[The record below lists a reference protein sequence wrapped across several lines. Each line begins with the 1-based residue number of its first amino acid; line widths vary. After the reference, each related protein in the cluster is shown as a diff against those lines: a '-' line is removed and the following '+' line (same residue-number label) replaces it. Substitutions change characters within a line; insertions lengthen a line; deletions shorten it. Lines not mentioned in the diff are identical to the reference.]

1 MYENLDNK
9 LSRVLKFCLLNLK
22 ILLAIKSLMT
32 LNKYNQ
38 SAFERC
44 ENSKS
49 FVQSQRER
57 SLEPEVL
64 HSKTEFDCAQNV
76 IES

>member
-1 MYENLDNK
+1 
-9 LSRVLKFCLLNLK
+9 
-22 ILLAIKSLMT
+22 MT